1 MAEHAAVT
9 RLLTRRHNRTP
20 ARAGQIAEQHPA
32 LITAIAAH
40 DVEAAGE
47 IAGRHLRDASE
58 ALIERM
64 RSEGQDAL
72 QTVVFSCFGGRA
84 RIAASFT
91 STPQPGPV
99 GRT

>member
-47 IAGRHLRDASE
+47 MPAELRDASE

-64 RSEGQDAL
+64 RSEGQEPL